1 MDDFLHNLRSGK
13 LKQVDRSNRPY
24 NDQQFKGGQRRN
36 LDRRN
41 KPHFE
46 NKDSANAI
54 KEVLESLV
62 DSQKQMTEA
71 YQARTRAEERKA
83 RAMEV
88 IAKNLYRMLNPN
100 ATDAEEILAI
110 SEPERSQAPPGRIF
124 RERSEMPNRAAQ
136 QSDTFSDED
145 QEADTVETRPDNDKA
160 ASVES
165 AEQSVYPDESE
176 EVDAAEELK
185 PAGEDLT
192 ASSGKLTED
201 DRRKLFKLIDRMR
214 AEGQG
219 WEKIA
224 RNLTSQGHP
233 TISGKGT
240 WRGIMVKNLHE
251 KMALS

>member
-41 KPHFE
+41 KGHFE
-46 NKDSANAI
+46 NKDSFNAI

-62 DSQKQMTEA
+62 ESQRQMTDA
-71 YQARTRAEERKA
+71 YQARIRAEERKA

-100 ATDAEEILAI
+100 ATDAEEVFAVQE
-110 SEPERSQAPPGRIF
+110 SESSTNPSQTFRGRM
-124 RERSEMPNRAAQ
+124 EKANMSGQ
-136 QSDTFSDED
+136 QSDAFSDED
-145 QEADTVETRPDNDKA
+145 QEDMVEARTDNEA
-160 ASVES
+160 ASAES
-165 AEQSVYPDESE
+165 AGRSLYAEASE
-176 EVDAAEELK
+176 EVEAEEELK
-185 PAGEDLT
+185 QAGEDRT
-192 ASSGKLTED
+192 SSSSRLTED

-251 KMALS
+251 KMAPS